1 MIPKRGYFQPLD
13 ITGQIGWLWWLILFM
28 AGIILWSE
36 TTFKLE
42 MVPIVYLL
50 LMLALGIIIILRRRV
65 YVAGAQL
72 FLGRVFVSDY
82 EKISLTTMV
91 NWQLNGRVLSFTR
104 AGRSRK
110 YWLSQNIAKQIKE
123 YMTTH
128 DKKDNN

>member
-13 ITGQIGWLWWLILFM
+13 ITGQIGWLWWFILFM

-42 MVPIVYLL
+42 MMPIVYLL
-50 LMLALGIIIILRRRV
+50 FMLILGIITILRRRV

-91 NWQLNGRVLSFTR
+91 NWQLNGHVLSFTR

-110 YWLSQNIAKQIKE
+110 YWLSQNIANQIKE
-123 YMTTH
+123 YMATY
-128 DKKDNN
+128 DRKDNN

>member
-1 MIPKRGYFQPLD
+1 
-13 ITGQIGWLWWLILFM
+13 
-28 AGIILWSE
+28 
-36 TTFKLE
+36 
-42 MVPIVYLL
+42 MVPIIYLL
-50 LMLALGIIIILRRRV
+50 LMLVLGIIIILSRRV

-128 DKKDNN
+128 DKKDND

>member
-13 ITGQIGWLWWLILFM
+13 ITGQIGWLWWFILFM

-42 MVPIVYLL
+42 MVPIIYLL
-50 LMLALGIIIILRRRV
+50 LMLALGITII

-128 DKKDNN
+128 DKKDND